1 MARSIDL
8 HVKHDLG
15 TALARRRV
23 ADRFA
28 VLKTAYIDKI
38 GTAAMTWDGDV
49 AHVDAT
55 AHGQRARAAITVG
68 AAEITIRIE
77 LPWLLAGMAGTIE
90 TILKGNA
97 DALHAQSKAA

>member
-15 TALARRRV
+15 AAMAKQRV
-23 ADRFA
+23 TDRFA
-28 VLKTAYIDKI
+28 TLKTDYIDKI
-38 GTAAMTWDGDV
+38 GGAAMTWDGDV

-55 AHGQRARAAITVG
+55 ALGQKAKASIAVG
-68 AAEITIRIE
+68 EADLTIRIE

-90 TILKGNA
+90 SVLKKNA
-97 DALHAQSKAA
+97 DALHGQPKAA

>member
-8 HVKHDLG
+8 HVNHDLG
-15 TALARRRV
+15 AALAKQRV

-28 VLKTAYIDKI
+28 TLKTDYIDKI

-55 AHGQRARAAITVG
+55 ALGQKAKASITVG
-68 AAEITIRIE
+68 EATIAIRIE

-90 TILKGNA
+90 SILKNNA
-97 DALHAQSKAA
+97 DALHGRPKAA